1 MTAEPEQ
8 RIEPVP
14 WEEWDRPRD
23 QWLMAEHNCNTWPRS
38 LLLEVCARIVFP
50 TVLMVSVYL
59 LLAGHHDAGG
69 GFSGGLVAGLAFVLR
84 YVAGGSA
91 ELAATV
97 RIRPPV
103 VIGSGLSIAVI
114 TALVPALSGQPVLS
128 SAIWKLTL
136 PVLGELK
143 ITTNLFLDIGVYL
156 LIVGVVIDL
165 LRTVG
170 AGTELGG
177 PGLDDETLEREEVE
191 RT

>member
-1 MTAEPEQ
+1 
-8 RIEPVP
+8 
-14 WEEWDRPRD
+14 
-23 QWLMAEHNCNTWPRS
+23 MAEHNCNTWPRS

-59 LLAGHHDAGG
+59 LFAGHHDAGG

-103 VIGSGLSIAVI
+103 VIGSGLSIAVL
-114 TALVPALSGQPVLS
+114 TALVPALVGQPVLS
-128 SAIWKLTL
+128 SAIWKLSL

-143 ITTNLFLDIGVYL
+143 FTTNLFLDIGVYL

>member
-1 MTAEPEQ
+1 
-8 RIEPVP
+8 
-14 WEEWDRPRD
+14 
-23 QWLMAEHNCNTWPRS
+23 MAEHNCNTWPRS

-59 LLAGHHDAGG
+59 LFAGHHDAGG

-91 ELAATV
+91 ELAAAV

-103 VIGSGLSIAVI
+103 VIGSGLSIAVL
-114 TALVPALSGQPVLS
+114 TALVPALAGQPVLS
-128 SAIWKLTL
+128 SAIWKLSL

>member
-1 MTAEPEQ
+1 MTTESERPAEQ
-8 RIEPVP
+8 VP
-14 WEEWDRPRD
+14 WTEWDRPRER
-23 QWLMAEHNCNTWPRS
+23 WLMAEHNCNTWPRS

-59 LLAGHHDAGG
+59 LFAGHHTAGG

-91 ELAATV
+91 ELAAAI

-103 VIGSGLSIAVI
+103 VIGTGLSIAVV
-114 TALVPALSGQPVLS
+114 TALVPALFGQPVLA
-128 SAIWKLTL
+128 SAIWPVTL

-156 LIVGVVIDL
+156 LIIGVVVDL

-170 AGTELGG
+170 AGTERGGLGLHEDQEDHG
-177 PGLDDETLEREEVE
+177 
-191 RT
+191 